1 MHKYNMK
8 QYYLDLLQTLHAWV
22 LNPRNKLHRLFSEIL
37 VFGIKQAWACL
48 FGGLLLTLIIASS
61 LFYPEQAILS
71 RYDFLFIGAILI
83 QIGLIAFKLETFAEL
98 KVIIIFHIIGTI
110 MEIFKT
116 EMGSWTYPEDS
127 VIRINQVPLFS
138 GFMYS
143 AIGSYIARA
152 WRGFDFR
159 FTHHPTTWLVLL
171 LSAAIYINFF
181 SHHFIG
187 DARIAL
193 FAITGM
199 LFLRTQ
205 IYFKI
210 LDRYRSMPL
219 IAGFVLV
226 AMFIWLAEN
235 ISTMANIWLY
245 PSQQSGWVLVPFS
258 KMGSWFLLM
267 IISYGL
273 IASLHKIKSLKNEC

>member
-1 MHKYNMK
+1 MK
-8 QYYLDLLQTLHAWV
+8 HNRLNFFQTLHIWAV
-22 LNPRNKLHRLFSEIL
+22 GSQSKLHRLFYEIL
-37 VFGIKQAWACL
+37 MFGIKQAWACL
-48 FGGLLLTLIIASS
+48 FGGLFLALIIASA
-61 LFYPEQAILS
+61 LFYPEQTIIS
-71 RYDFLFIGAILI
+71 RYDFLFFGAILI

-98 KVIIIFHIIGTI
+98 KVIVIFHIIGTV

-116 EMGSWTYPEDS
+116 EMGSWAYPEDS
-127 VIRINQVPLFS
+127 LIRLYQVPLFS

-143 AIGSYIARA
+143 AVGSYIARA
-152 WRGFDFR
+152 WRGFDFLFAR
-159 FTHHPTTWLVLL
+159 HPPIWTALL
-171 LSAAIYINFF
+171 LSAAIYMNFF
-181 SHHFIG
+181 SHHFIA
-187 DARIAL
+187 DIRIIL

-219 IAGFVLV
+219 ILGFVLV
-226 AMFIWLAEN
+226 AAFIWLAEN

-245 PSQQSGWVLVPFS
+245 PSQQSVWILVPLT
-258 KMGSWFLLM
+258 KLGSWFLLM

-273 IASLHKIKSLKNEC
+273 IASLNKITKPEN

>member
-1 MHKYNMK
+1 MK

-48 FGGLLLTLIIASS
+48 FGGLLLTLIIASA

-83 QIGLIAFKLETFAEL
+83 QIGLLAFKLETFAEL

-116 EMGSWTYPEDS
+116 EMGSWSYPEDS

-143 AIGSYIARA
+143 AVGSYIARA

-159 FTHHPTTWLVLL
+159 FTHHPTTWTVLL

-181 SHHFIG
+181 SHHFIS
-187 DARIAL
+187 DARIVL

-219 IAGFVLV
+219 IVGFVLV

-273 IASLHKIKSLKNEC
+273 ISSLHKIKSLKNEC